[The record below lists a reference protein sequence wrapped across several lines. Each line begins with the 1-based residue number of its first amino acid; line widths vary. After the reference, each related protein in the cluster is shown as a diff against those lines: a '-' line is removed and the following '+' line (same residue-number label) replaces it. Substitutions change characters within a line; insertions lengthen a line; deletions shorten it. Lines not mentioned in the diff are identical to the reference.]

1 MYNKSYSFA
10 ILFRTLTE
18 LEVDVLVQNW
28 EPLRRIRAY
37 LAGSVILILLST
49 TCVTQ
54 AETGVVRNATIEW
67 LNASDSS
74 QHTCVVQLDV
84 DISTEASTNVNCDGS
99 AVAMKCGGTTD
110 GVPSR
115 TFDLAM
121 FAFENR
127 REISVRVDDSKKLGE
142 ICYAT
147 RIWVTRKLAE
157 CTEDD
162 DRNDDDCD
170 AYHESDDD
178 YRDDDD

>member
-1 MYNKSYSFA
+1 MQSS
-10 ILFRTLTE
+10 
-18 LEVDVLVQNW
+18 
-28 EPLRRIRAY
+28 EPLRRIHAY
-37 LAGSVILILLST
+37 VAGSVILALLSI

-67 LNASDSS
+67 LRATDSS
-74 QHTCVVQLDV
+74 PNTCVVQLDIDV
-84 DISTEASTNVNCDGS
+84 ATAASENVNCDGS
-99 AVAMKCGGTTD
+99 SVAMKCGGTTD

-127 REISVRVDDSKKLGE
+127 REISVRVDDSQKLGDV
-142 ICYAT
+142 CYAT

-162 DRNDDDCD
+162 ASDDDDDCD
-170 AYHESDDD
+170 AYHDSDDD
-178 YRDDDD
+178 DRDDDDRDDD